1 MPPIEYTTRVC
12 SPKHDT
18 MRQGAPSTGHGARGH
33 CRRRDVRGEAVLS
46 VSPFSHGRYYFL
58 QPRAVVPHPLGCRH
72 ASSQEDPP
80 HFLRRWPDR
89 EANRAG
95 TDRRGA
101 VPLAPHYTGTTK
113 RPYLAG
119 PWTSVRY
126 GRGQCRRDFCGC
138 RSTQLMDRDN
148 CTALARTA
156 QVFCSS
162 VVFSDEPHAPEC
174 HPTVRDRCPDSD
186 LGHPFLPH
194 FVGGVRN
201 ERCSRRNPCNS

>member
-72 ASSQEDPP
+72 ASSQEAPP

-126 GRGQCRRDFCGC
+126 GRGQCRRGFCGC
-138 RSTQLMDRDN
+138 GSTQLMAG
-148 CTALARTA
+148 ALYRAGS
-156 QVFCSS
+156 CSAS
-162 VVFSDEPHAPEC
+162 VLF
-174 HPTVRDRCPDSD
+174 
-186 LGHPFLPH
+186 
-194 FVGGVRN
+194 
-201 ERCSRRNPCNS
+201 ERRPSRRTSPHQNAAHLFEIAALTAISDTPFAHTRGWRSQ

>member
-1 MPPIEYTTRVC
+1 MPLLENTTRVG
-12 SPKHDT
+12 SRYHKAMHQGVSS
-18 MRQGAPSTGHGARGH
+18 MRRRARGH
-33 CRRRDVRGEAVLS
+33 RRRREIRGEAVLS
-46 VSPFSHGRYYFL
+46 VSPLNHGRCKFL
-58 QPRAVVPHPLGCRH
+58 QPRAVVPYPLGCRH

-126 GRGQCRRDFCGC
+126 GRGQCRRGFCGC
-138 RSTQLMDRDN
+138 GSTQLMAG
-148 CTALARTA
+148 ALYRAGS
-156 QVFCSS
+156 CSAS
-162 VVFSDEPHAPEC
+162 VLF
-174 HPTVRDRCPDSD
+174 
-186 LGHPFLPH
+186 
-194 FVGGVRN
+194 
-201 ERCSRRNPCNS
+201 ERRPSRRTSPHQNAAHLFEIAALTAISDTPFAHTRGWRSQ